1 MIKNTESLI
10 HINPDHITQYFI
22 DKGFVRVEPN
32 MIIPADTVVNHMGED
47 IRRRLLIAPSP
58 DGREHCLRPDFTLP
72 LVLES
77 IKNTD
82 RSPKRYVYDGFAFR
96 FPTSKE
102 ISRKSPEFRQ
112 IGIEDFGS
120 RDLIE
125 TDVSVLNHALQVLG
139 KVNFSDYD
147 LLLGDVSIF
156 YSILDKINISLS
168 YKDRIKRLF
177 WRGANDIIPNLNIDP
192 HEVTSLNKNTLD
204 KIKNNKNDYNAKDL
218 IGNIAGFDKLHVF
231 GGRDPEN
238 IINNYIEKKEIIDTQ
253 IIDKN
258 TSSML
263 SNFLSINCSAI
274 LASETLTSFAKSY
287 NLDLDQEIESLDK
300 RFKLLNEGKPFLDSA
315 RFQTSL
321 GRRVEYYTGL
331 IFEIRSNKMKDLGP
345 IAIGGRYDNFFTDL
359 GSPVK
364 VPAVG
369 CSVYVDRLLMAG
381 DKYV

>member
-22 DKGFVRVEPN
+22 DKGFERVEPN

-156 YSILDKINISLS
+156 YSILDEINISLS
-168 YKDRIKRLF
+168 YKDRI
-177 WRGANDIIPNLNIDP
+177 
-192 HEVTSLNKNTLD
+192 S
-204 KIKNNKNDYNAKDL
+204 
-218 IGNIAGFDKLHVF
+218 
-231 GGRDPEN
+231 
-238 IINNYIEKKEIIDTQ
+238 
-253 IIDKN
+253 
-258 TSSML
+258 
-263 SNFLSINCSAI
+263 
-274 LASETLTSFAKSY
+274 
-287 NLDLDQEIESLDK
+287 
-300 RFKLLNEGKPFLDSA
+300 
-315 RFQTSL
+315 
-321 GRRVEYYTGL
+321 
-331 IFEIRSNKMKDLGP
+331 
-345 IAIGGRYDNFFTDL
+345 
-359 GSPVK
+359 
-364 VPAVG
+364 
-369 CSVYVDRLLMAG
+369 
-381 DKYV
+381 